1 MKLKNIC
8 FGIVCTVA
16 LVGCTD
22 KMDYHEYTNYGKEYV
37 FSDFGRTAAFVN
49 NIYSYLDYDLLGT
62 TSLASACDEAEM
74 ALNYS
79 NVLDYTNGNWTALN
93 PKSQWNYYTPIRA
106 ANYFLENGLNLEF
119 SDLILNQD
127 YEAQMKRYGRYQ
139 YEVRLLRAYY
149 YFLLVRAYGDVPFT
163 TKVLTEAEAN
173 SLERTPASQVFDF
186 IISEC
191 DVVAPQLPVDYSKL
205 DNDAAGG
212 TNPEAGRVT
221 RGAALAL
228 KARASLY
235 CASKLFNDSENRDLY
250 KRAATASLDVIN
262 YCGENNIT
270 LGKYTDLWGADNWKA
285 SEMIFVRRVGDTDDP
300 ERTNFP
306 IGMENAKSG
315 NCPTQTLVDAYEMKN
330 GGEPNQKDPYTGRD
344 PRFAM
349 TIAVNGDK
357 WPNTNPNPLEIYT
370 GGRDAAPVPYATP
383 TGYYVKKYVDGATDI
398 SASTSSGG
406 KRHSWITFRLG
417 EFLLNYAEATF
428 KYFGS
433 ADIKDAELTMTAR
446 EAVNKVRKRTGVD
459 MPDFPEGM
467 SSSDFWSRYKNERMV
482 ELAFEGHRFWD
493 VRRWKEGG
501 FTSIGRM
508 LITKNSDDSFTY
520 TRSIKALVWDDK
532 MYFYPI
538 PDSEIRKNP
547 NLKQNPG
554 YRFCRCHADV
564 RHVSG

>member
-149 YFLLVRAYGDVPFT
+149 YFLLVRAHGDVPFT

-191 DVVAPQLPVDYSKL
+191 DAVAPQLPVDYSKL

-554 YRFCRCHADV
+554 WDK
-564 RHVSG
+564 

>member
-173 SLERTPASQVFDF
+173 SLERTSASQVFDF

-554 YRFCRCHADV
+554 WDK
-564 RHVSG
+564 

>member
-191 DVVAPQLPVDYSKL
+191 DAVAPQLPVDYSKL

-433 ADIKDAELTMTAR
+433 ADIKDAELTMTAC

-554 YRFCRCHADV
+554 WDK
-564 RHVSG
+564 

>member
-191 DVVAPQLPVDYSKL
+191 DAVAPQLPVDYSKL

-270 LGKYTDLWGADNWKA
+270 LGKYTDLWGAVNWKA

-554 YRFCRCHADV
+554 WDK
-564 RHVSG
+564 

>member
-191 DVVAPQLPVDYSKL
+191 DAVAPQLPVDYSKL

-357 WPNTNPNPLEIYT
+357 WPNTNPNPLETYT

-554 YRFCRCHADV
+554 WDK
-564 RHVSG
+564 

>member
-191 DVVAPQLPVDYSKL
+191 DAVAPQLPVDYSKL

-235 CASKLFNDSENRDLY
+235 CASKLLNDSENRDLY

-344 PRFAM
+344 PRCAM

-554 YRFCRCHADV
+554 WDK
-564 RHVSG
+564 

>member
-191 DVVAPQLPVDYSKL
+191 DAVAPQLPVDYSKQ

-554 YRFCRCHADV
+554 WDK
-564 RHVSG
+564 

>member
-163 TKVLTEAEAN
+163 TKVLTAAEAN

-554 YRFCRCHADV
+554 WDK
-564 RHVSG
+564 

>member
-191 DVVAPQLPVDYSKL
+191 DAVAPQLPVDYSKL

-433 ADIKDAELTMTAR
+433 ADTKDAELTMTAR

-459 MPDFPEGM
+459 MPDFSEGM

-554 YRFCRCHADV
+554 GDK
-564 RHVSG
+564 

>member
-191 DVVAPQLPVDYSKL
+191 DAVAPQLPVDYSKL

-300 ERTNFP
+300 ERKNFP

-554 YRFCRCHADV
+554 WDK
-564 RHVSG
+564 

>member
-191 DVVAPQLPVDYSKL
+191 DAVALQLPVDYSKL

-554 YRFCRCHADV
+554 WDK
-564 RHVSG
+564 

>member
-306 IGMENAKSG
+306 IGMEDAKSG

-554 YRFCRCHADV
+554 WDK
-564 RHVSG
+564 

>member
-62 TSLASACDEAEM
+62 TSLASAGDEAEM

-554 YRFCRCHADV
+554 WDK
-564 RHVSG
+564 

>member
-191 DVVAPQLPVDYSKL
+191 DAVAPQLPVDYSKL

-285 SEMIFVRRVGDTDDP
+285 SDMIFVRRVGDTDDP

-554 YRFCRCHADV
+554 WDK
-564 RHVSG
+564 

>member
-22 KMDYHEYTNYGKEYV
+22 KMGYHEYTNYGKEYV

-191 DVVAPQLPVDYSKL
+191 DAVAPQLPVDYSKL

-554 YRFCRCHADV
+554 WDK
-564 RHVSG
+564 

>member
-212 TNPEAGRVT
+212 INPEAGRVT

-554 YRFCRCHADV
+554 WDK
-564 RHVSG
+564 

>member
-1 MKLKNIC
+1 MKLKNRC

-191 DVVAPQLPVDYSKL
+191 DAVAPQLPVDYSKL

-417 EFLLNYAEATF
+417 EFLLNYAEANF

-554 YRFCRCHADV
+554 WDK
-564 RHVSG
+564 

>member
-149 YFLLVRAYGDVPFT
+149 YFLLVRAYVDVPFT

-191 DVVAPQLPVDYSKL
+191 DAVAPQLPVDYSKL

-508 LITKNSDDSFTY
+508 LITKNSDDLFTY

-554 YRFCRCHADV
+554 WDK
-564 RHVSG
+564 

>member
-191 DVVAPQLPVDYSKL
+191 DAVAPQLPVDYSKL

-538 PDSEIRKNP
+538 PDSEIRKNS

-554 YRFCRCHADV
+554 WDK
-564 RHVSG
+564 

>member
-508 LITKNSDDSFTY
+508 RITKNSDDSFTY

-554 YRFCRCHADV
+554 WDK
-564 RHVSG
+564 

>member
-191 DVVAPQLPVDYSKL
+191 DAVAPQLPVDYSKL

-357 WPNTNPNPLEIYT
+357 WPNTNPHPIEIYT

-554 YRFCRCHADV
+554 WDK
-564 RHVSG
+564 

>member
-191 DVVAPQLPVDYSKL
+191 DAVAPQLPVDYSKL

-357 WPNTNPNPLEIYT
+357 WLNTDPETSEIYT

-554 YRFCRCHADV
+554 WDK
-564 RHVSG
+564 

>member
-191 DVVAPQLPVDYSKL
+191 DAVAPQLPVDYSKL

-501 FTSIGRM
+501 FTSIGRI

-554 YRFCRCHADV
+554 WDK
-564 RHVSG
+564 

>member
-191 DVVAPQLPVDYSKL
+191 DAVAPQLPVDYSKL

-433 ADIKDAELTMTAR
+433 ADTKDAELTMTAR

-459 MPDFPEGM
+459 MPDFSEGM

-554 YRFCRCHADV
+554 WDK
-564 RHVSG
+564 

>member
-191 DVVAPQLPVDYSKL
+191 DAVAPQLPVDYSKL

-501 FTSIGRM
+501 IGRM

-554 YRFCRCHADV
+554 WDK
-564 RHVSG
+564 

>member
-508 LITKNSDDSFTY
+508 LITKDSDDSFTY

-554 YRFCRCHADV
+554 WDK
-564 RHVSG
+564 

>member
-191 DVVAPQLPVDYSKL
+191 DAVAPQLPVDYSKL

-235 CASKLFNDSENRDLY
+235 CASKLFNDNENRDLY

-554 YRFCRCHADV
+554 WDK
-564 RHVSG
+564 

>member
-191 DVVAPQLPVDYSKL
+191 DAVAPQLPVDYSKL

-250 KRAATASLDVIN
+250 KRAAPASLDVIN

-554 YRFCRCHADV
+554 WDK
-564 RHVSG
+564 

>member
-1 MKLKNIC
+1 
-8 FGIVCTVA
+8 
-16 LVGCTD
+16 
-22 KMDYHEYTNYGKEYV
+22 
-37 FSDFGRTAAFVN
+37 
-49 NIYSYLDYDLLGT
+49 
-62 TSLASACDEAEM
+62 M

-191 DVVAPQLPVDYSKL
+191 DAVAPQLPVDYSKL

-554 YRFCRCHADV
+554 WDK
-564 RHVSG
+564 

>member
-173 SLERTPASQVFDF
+173 SLERTPVSQVFDF

-191 DVVAPQLPVDYSKL
+191 DAVAPQLPVDYSKL

-554 YRFCRCHADV
+554 WDK
-564 RHVSG
+564 

>member
-191 DVVAPQLPVDYSKL
+191 DAVAPQLPVDYSKL

-306 IGMENAKSG
+306 IGMENTKSG

-554 YRFCRCHADV
+554 WDK
-564 RHVSG
+564 

>member
-191 DVVAPQLPVDYSKL
+191 DAVAPQLPVDYSKL

-344 PRFAM
+344 PRFTM

-417 EFLLNYAEATF
+417 EFLLNYAEANF

-554 YRFCRCHADV
+554 WDK
-564 RHVSG
+564 